1 MYQVAFYS
9 IKLESSLKNQ
19 RLMKP
24 VLFFELLS
32 NFLWSF
38 VYSVKWKIWKK
49 QHLFVKHPVTIIIMF
64 AALVF
69 WVGLTDWHRWWFS
82 PDPGKKLVQEQ
93 FDESL
98 RGFELTQGNIFA
110 RLTCK
115 MASWACHHWTTA
127 DGNKYL
133 FYLGLIVIIK
143 KAYFLSSTPFFR
155 MYKEKSGPF

>member
-1 MYQVAFYS
+1 MKQFYFLNYFRIYFGVFLLCE
-9 IKLESSLKNQ
+9 IKDLK
-19 RLMKP
+19 K
-24 VLFFELLS
+24 E
-32 NFLWSF
+32 
-38 VYSVKWKIWKK
+38 
-49 QHLFVKHPVTIIIMF
+49 HLFVKHPVTIIIMF

-143 KAYFLSSTPFFR
+143 KAYFLSSTPFFIC